1 MNRSA
6 QKALQ
11 STAVGQVAS
20 KRKGSVKSQKQ
31 PKEVI
36 VADFSMQ
43 LKAFGFTTS
52 WPYKSFHDLKVGKD
66 EDPLAVVF
74 NGLNKLLHIVFVN
87 QIASAKLILAAN
99 NTSKSLFA
107 GDLCMIPA

>member
-1 MNRSA
+1 MISVCSA
-6 QKALQ
+6 
-11 STAVGQVAS
+11 
-20 KRKGSVKSQKQ
+20 
-31 PKEVI
+31 
-36 VADFSMQ
+36 
-43 LKAFGFTTS
+43 
-52 WPYKSFHDLKVGKD
+52 
-66 EDPLAVVF
+66 LAVVF

>member
-66 EDPLAVVF
+66 EDRKLNNRFGHDFCVF
-74 NGLNKLLHIVFVN
+74 
-87 QIASAKLILAAN
+87 SA
-99 NTSKSLFA
+99 
-107 GDLCMIPA
+107 GCCV